1 MVKWAYSPNYQSKTF
16 FLKFLDHENMGKEQQ
31 FIVLL
36 RTVKEL
42 RVIIHNAIDGSKTFL
57 LSVSQLNFYVK
68 SKTYVQLN

>member
-1 MVKWAYSPNYQSKTF
+1 
-16 FLKFLDHENMGKEQQ
+16 MGKEQQ
-31 FIVLL
+31 FMVLL

-42 RVIIHNAIDGSKTFL
+42 RVIIHNAIDGSKTFS